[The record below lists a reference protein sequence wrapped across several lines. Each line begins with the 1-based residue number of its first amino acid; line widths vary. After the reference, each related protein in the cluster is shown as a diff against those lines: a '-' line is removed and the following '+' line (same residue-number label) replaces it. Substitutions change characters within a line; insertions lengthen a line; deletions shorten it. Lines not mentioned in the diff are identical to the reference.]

1 MKVFKIHY
9 LSLYLVFSILCVFCV
24 VDDQQQ
30 TMEDLIMKK
39 WFLCLM
45 IVALVVACI
54 PAHAKEASNA
64 EKNIGNFLCAPFR
77 IVATPVKAV
86 GRLVQ
91 GKPAAV
97 LTIPR
102 DVRREAVVCLESLGR
117 IPFAPAI
124 DRENGELG
132 AINTGIKDAGLDPVV
147 DGLLYGTALGV
158 LLHNEA
164 TWLTEPQMWRWT
176 GAGAVG
182 TALMDVGGGALE
194 ANESD

>member
-1 MKVFKIHY
+1 
-9 LSLYLVFSILCVFCV
+9 LCVFCV
-24 VDDQQQ
+24 ENDQQQ

-64 EKNIGNFLCAPFR
+64 EKNIGNFLCFPFR
-77 IVATPVKAV
+77 IVATPVKAL
-86 GRLVQ
+86 GRLAE
-91 GKPAAV
+91 GKPAAI

-102 DVRREAVVCLESLGR
+102 DVRRETFDGVESLVR
-117 IPFAPAI
+117 IPFAPPIEKEA
-124 DRENGELG
+124 GELG
-132 AINTGIKDAGLDPVV
+132 AVNTGIKDAGVDWLV
-147 DGLLYGTALGV
+147 DGALYGAGLGV

-164 TWLTEPQMWRWT
+164 TWLTEAQMWRWT

-182 TALMDVGGGALE
+182 TALMDVGGAALE
-194 ANESD
+194 ANED